1 MGNFYIDDSVHDD
14 AGFILCA
21 CVYAPSDVEHVVVEL
36 MKSADLIQKILNI
49 KVLLAFQ
56 SNLN

>member
-14 AGFILCA
+14 AAFILCA
-21 CVYAPSDVEHVVVEL
+21 CVYAPSDVEHV
-36 MKSADLIQKILNI
+36 SADLIQKILNI